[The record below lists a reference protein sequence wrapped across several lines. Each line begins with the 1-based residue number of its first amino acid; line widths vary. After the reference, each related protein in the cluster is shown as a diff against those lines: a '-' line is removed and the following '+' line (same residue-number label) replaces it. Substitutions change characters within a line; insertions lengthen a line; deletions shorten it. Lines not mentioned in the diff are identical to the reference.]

1 MKRGLDSL
9 LVLQAAVRTMETRLG
24 IRARWKPDSPE
35 WKEVDISV
43 AERDYQRAINRLEGV
58 AVARLFELE
67 KANQASTGKS
77 ATFYV

>member
-1 MKRGLDSL
+1 MKHGLDSL
-9 LVLQAAVRTMETRLG
+9 LVLQDAVRTMETKLG
-24 IRARWKPDSPE
+24 IKARWTPASPE

-43 AERDYQRAINRLEGV
+43 AERDYQRAIDRLEGV

-67 KANQASTGKS
+67 KANQASTGKP